1 MATQKRDVPITQIK
15 DVFSQFLKQYFNE
28 TFSTSQFSSNM
39 KLSEVIPVLIRMNG
53 HWKKTAELLVLLPI
67 SQRYLKKLYMT

>member
-1 MATQKRDVPITQIK
+1 M
-15 DVFSQFLKQYFNE
+15 FSQFLKQYFNE
-28 TFSTSQFSSNM
+28 TFGTSQFSSNM